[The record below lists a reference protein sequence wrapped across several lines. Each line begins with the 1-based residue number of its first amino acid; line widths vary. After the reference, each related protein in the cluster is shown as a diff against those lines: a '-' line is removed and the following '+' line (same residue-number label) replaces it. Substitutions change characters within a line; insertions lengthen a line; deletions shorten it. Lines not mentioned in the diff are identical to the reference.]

1 MIHRF
6 LGSVAILAIT
16 FCTTAKAEVI
26 FVVGNGDGL
35 TTPIEVTAGTQA
47 RIPVFAFST
56 VPGITLNSYSLAIDF
71 IGDGFEAI
79 DSDFINLDFDPGDFN
94 TDGDVLFQTPAGLGF
109 DGLAETNFDF
119 IASDG
124 QDGFLLPETQA
135 AAVNLFDIVFDVD
148 AATNPG
154 VFAVDAVLTTELI
167 GAQTIVASSPS
178 GQTIGGLN
186 GSFEVVAIPEPG
198 SVACLIGGL
207 MVSGLRRRRRLV

>member
-35 TTPIEVTAGTQA
+35 TTPIEVTAGTEA

-56 VPGITLNSYSLAIDF
+56 VPGINLNSYTLAIDF
-71 IGDGFEAI
+71 IGDGFQPI
-79 DSDFINLDFDPGDFN
+79 SSDFTNLDFDPGDFN
-94 TDGDVLFQTPAGLGF
+94 TDGDVLFQTPAGLGIDIF
-109 DGLAETNFDF
+109 PQTNFDF
-119 IASDG
+119 VASDG
-124 QDGFLLPETQA
+124 QDGVLLPVTQA
-135 AAVNLFDIVFDVD
+135 TALNLFDLVFDVD

-154 VFAVDAVLTTELI
+154 VFAVDAILTTEVI
-167 GAQTIVASSPS
+167 GAQSGVTTSPS
-178 GQTIGGLN
+178 GQTLGGFN